1 MAQLKRRITKILYH
15 VEVGTDPIDHT
26 DHPWDPPPQTMFTN
40 F

>member
-1 MAQLKRRITKILYH
+1 MGVVGRGAKILYH

-26 DHPWDPPPQTMFTN
+26 DHTWENEPFLGFNN